1 MVLHT
6 GVLKKIRTWKRN
18 WRIQWGRWD
27 CKSKEMSFGIVCH
40 IEVLKLNHEAIVSS
54 LRSMV
59 VLLGA
64 LMSGEPKISLLPPQ
78 SPSGFSALARLY
90 YFARPTK
97 TAMLRCIGGQKL
109 LFLQCISR
117 VITGGSIGLT
127 EQEIRHATKDRDYW
141 RHLVAAYRDNP
152 N

>member
-1 MVLHT
+1 M
-6 GVLKKIRTWKRN
+6 
-18 WRIQWGRWD
+18 QWDRWD
-27 CKSKEMSFGIVCH
+27 CKSKEMSFEIVCH
-40 IEVLKLNHEAIVSS
+40 IEVRKLNHEAIVSS

-59 VLLGA
+59 VSLRA
-64 LMSGEPKISLLPPQ
+64 LTSGEPKKSLLPPQ

-97 TAMLRCIGGQKL
+97 TAMLRSIGGQKR

-127 EQEIRHATKDRDYW
+127 EREIRHATKDWDYW
-141 RHLVAAYRDNP
+141 RHLVAAYQDNP

>member
-6 GVLKKIRTWKRN
+6 GALKKIRTWKRH

-59 VLLGA
+59 VSLGA
-64 LMSGEPKISLLPPQ
+64 PMSGEPKKSLLPPQ
-78 SPSGFSALARLY
+78 SPSVSSALARLY

-97 TAMLRCIGGQKL
+97 TAMLRSIGGKKR
-109 LFLQCISR
+109 LFLQCISS

-127 EQEIRHATKDRDYW
+127 EREIRHATKDRDYW